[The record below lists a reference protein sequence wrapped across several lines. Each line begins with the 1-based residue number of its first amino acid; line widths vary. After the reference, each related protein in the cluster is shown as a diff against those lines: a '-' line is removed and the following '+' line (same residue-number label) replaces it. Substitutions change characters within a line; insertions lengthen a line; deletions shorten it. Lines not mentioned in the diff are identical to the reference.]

1 MFDLGLSTMS
11 VPRGGSGRPNLH
23 RRGSVRDEALLK
35 RGTLMDWPKCTF
47 ADETGALRLTAEI
60 MIANA
65 YGEPGPSA
73 GV

>member
-1 MFDLGLSTMS
+1 MS
-11 VPRGGSGRPNLH
+11 VAMRRQRWTNLH

-35 RGTLMDWPKCTF
+35 RRTVMDWPKCTF
-47 ADETGALRLTAEI
+47 ADEIGALRPTAEV

-65 YGEPGPSA
+65 YGKPGPSA